1 MAALGLP
8 LGPDLD
14 WLRMASR
21 MASASAKSSS
31 SGVECRLTAMW
42 VELEEG
48 RGGVSAPWSG
58 FMPDMMAGCG
68 GERVLLQNSPRS
80 DHTGTRRRVGGCRIA
95 VPTWRA
101 RSRGTE
107 EIFKWSR
114 GSGNCGPGKG
124 QEIPIGSEGGE
135 GGLVIGEQGRGD
147 PLGWARQPGCPE
159 LGNTKRRAG
168 MGRAGGWA
176 WGWLVLGS
184 SALSPAA
191 GGEAGAGIAGG
202 APRSVGASPRLPSP
216 KSTKKRVEKG
226 WRCRLSVGLSVWCW
240 AGPRR
245 LVRSIRCIAS
255 AQSTECM
262 NHESWTMHHEPRS
275 VLRVPPRN
283 PGNKAWPK
291 LAEAPTP
298 SRAGG
303 RPRLAPW
310 LATDGGEEA
319 LPSQQSGCIRFGG
332 CAVERWVGIHWATAA
347 HPDSGWGSGEPMV
360 EPEAEKGRPQQEGDP
375 QGEPSSHGNKIRSSR
390 EKEKRKRTRVKS
402 ERTIRST
409 P

>member
-1 MAALGLP
+1 MVVVGGRALLVRRAAEVVGGGGGGDVGVVAVAALGLP

-114 GSGNCGPGKG
+114 GSGNCGPGNG

-168 MGRAGGWA
+168 MGRAGGGHGAGLA
-176 WGWLVLGS
+176 WDPVHSHLQREGKRVLGS
-184 SALSPAA
+184 
-191 GGEAGAGIAGG
+191 
-202 APRSVGASPRLPSP
+202 
-216 KSTKKRVEKG
+216 RVELPVPSGHLPDSQVPNPQRKG
-226 WRCRLSVGLSVWCW
+226 WRKDGDAVSLSVCRSGVGL
-240 AGPRR
+240 A
-245 LVRSIRCIAS
+245 L
-255 AQSTECM
+255 
-262 NHESWTMHHEPRS
+262 
-275 VLRVPPRN
+275 
-283 PGNKAWPK
+283 
-291 LAEAPTP
+291 
-298 SRAGG
+298 
-303 RPRLAPW
+303 
-310 LATDGGEEA
+310 DGLYGVFGA
-319 LPSQQSGCIRFGG
+319 LPLHRAQN
-332 CAVERWVGIHWATAA
+332 A
-347 HPDSGWGSGEPMV
+347 
-360 EPEAEKGRPQQEGDP
+360 
-375 QGEPSSHGNKIRSSR
+375 
-390 EKEKRKRTRVKS
+390 
-402 ERTIRST
+402 
-409 P
+409 